1 MEGSWPT
8 GESRGGWSDL
18 IFPEDYKQIGISRE
32 PRRGDPV
39 YFATRYLI
47 SYEGSSTCIYRV
59 ESDGEGFMRRARDV
73 ELISSGDE
81 IVEYPEIVNTRNR
94 ARLIRLAMD
103 LCRGSVNT
111 VIFRGPDEHVTF
123 VHDPDPGA
131 ITEIE
136 ILDVKPPEPPWLV
149 YVIEKLEECGVIGD
163 LTMSFRPRVLDLRS
177 FREDDVYF
185 PCRASGLGRSLD
197 ADRVTSPVPKI
208 VGCEVSREIF
218 RAVYGEREHIFTNI
232 CPVSGDLLV
241 PEGPFITRCCRSE
254 RRGLIRLH
262 GHPGVV
268 VHWGD
273 GPHQIE
279 QALRMLAGSLK
290 ESRR

>member
-1 MEGSWPT
+1 M
-8 GESRGGWSDL
+8 
-18 IFPEDYKQIGISRE
+18 IFPEDYKQIGVSRE
-32 PRRGDPV
+32 PRHGDPV

-47 SYEGSSTCIYRV
+47 SYDGSGISIYRV
-59 ESDGEGFMRRARDV
+59 ESEGEGFMRRAKHL
-73 ELISSGDE
+73 ELLSSGNE

-94 ARLIRLAMD
+94 ALLIRLAAD
-103 LCRGSVNT
+103 LCKGEVNT

-136 ILDVKPPEPPWLV
+136 VLDVQPPEPPWLV
-149 YVIEKLEECGVIGD
+149 YVIEGLEKCGVIGD
-163 LTMSFRPRVLDLRS
+163 LTVSFKPRVLDLRS
-177 FREDDVYF
+177 FRERSVYF

-197 ADRVTSPVPKI
+197 ADRVTDPVPKI
-208 VGCEVSREIF
+208 VGCEISREIF
-218 RAVYGEREHIFTNI
+218 RAVYGEREHEFTNI
-232 CPVSGDLLV
+232 CPVSGDLLI

-279 QALRMLAGSLK
+279 EALRMLAGSIRG
-290 ESRR
+290 SGR